1 MEKLIAAIRI
11 RGQVGVRKDI
21 KRTLE
26 LLKLNKKHHCIVVKE
41 NPSFIGMF
49 EKCKDFITWG
59 EISENILLELIKK
72 RGRKPGNKKL
82 TEEEALK
89 FLEEIKSGKMQEKP
103 FRLSPPRKG
112 FKNTRLHYPKGD
124 LGERK
129 NIDDLIK
136 RMM

>member
-21 KRTLE
+21 KGTLE

-49 EKCKDFITWG
+49 KKCKDFITWG
-59 EISENILLELIKK
+59 EISENVLLELIKK
-72 RGRKPGNKKL
+72 RGRKGNKRL
-82 TEEEALK
+82 TEDEALK
-89 FLEEIKSGKMQEKP
+89 LLEEIKSGKMQEKP

-112 FKNTRLHYPKGD
+112 FKSTRLHYPKGD